1 MQQGLFYKQHHGY
14 SMQHDTHFALK
25 RDFCGLQTPSPGTL
39 QLPAM
44 LWNNFKKEQT
54 IGIAAPAL
62 ELQ

>member
-1 MQQGLFYKQHHGY
+1 MFQYPYIIQVQSMQQGLFYKQHHGY

-44 LWNNFKKEQT
+44 L
-54 IGIAAPAL
+54 
-62 ELQ
+62 